1 VTTSYDISEDM
12 PYDLSSTSLDTTFT
26 LTNTAYDIVINNL
39 PFIASVSNQNPYRRE
54 TAQYRKDQFDNSQE
68 PGEQSLTGWWLR
80 SQTSWHNGAGVT
92 FYDPGTDYQHTSHR
106 FSDSRGIDVW
116 TIGQSTLLPE
126 VFHGYTGANG
136 INAATGRNGASDAL
150 VSGDSAG
157 MLKRVSLSGD
167 SAMTASDFYYTATS
181 YPRGHNGTV
190 YSFLSVTTDGSN
202 YYAACKRGIH
212 TGTISTLSSDN
223 LAFCFSTTDRT
234 DVFIKYI
241 KGYVLFGLANGI
253 YNMSIVPSGGS
264 RTISTHNHSGGTD
277 SLPTGA
283 DIKLHQNS
291 SWIWND
297 ATALP
302 ESILISG
309 NGGNNGEVWQVKFD
323 ETTTNLGMA
332 DAVMVMSLPEGETIN
347 AIHYYLGYLAL
358 ATSSGVRICPVS
370 STGVP
375 VLGPLL
381 LASTN
386 AVNGFTERGTYLY
399 AATKLDDGAYTN
411 AALIRI
417 DLSQQFDDGTFAY
430 ANDLEY
436 RSSLDE
442 DSSDA
447 TEVYVLDD
455 RLVMVVE
462 EDSTAGELQ
471 VEHST
476 DKRNTG
482 WLQTGKIRYG
492 TVEPKFFRYI
502 NAQCTTG
509 AGDNITI
516 NVIKKDGSSSEQAVV
531 TEGLSNLDILLSTI
545 QDKQEYVSFKF
556 TFNNVTDDQE
566 LPILEAYQIKAVP
579 GTRRQRLIQYPL
591 SCFDTEMDRYNVSFG
606 YSGRAIEYI
615 QLLEA
620 LEESG
625 QFITITDYRTG
636 DQYQGVI
643 EEVRFTNES
652 SPDKESSGFGGLL
665 LVTVR
670 KL

>member
-1 VTTSYDISEDM
+1 MTVNYDISEDI

-26 LTNTAYDIVINNL
+26 LTDTAYDVVINNL

-80 SQTSWHNGAGVT
+80 SQTSFHNGAGIT
-92 FYDPGTDYQHTSHR
+92 FYDPGTDYQHVSHR
-106 FSDSRGIDVW
+106 FYDSRGVDVW
-116 TIGQSTLLPE
+116 TIGQATLLPE
-126 VFHGYTGANG
+126 VFHAYTGSNG
-136 INAATGRNGASDAL
+136 INADTGRNGSDDVL

-157 MLKRVSLSGD
+157 YLKRVSLNGD
-167 SAMTASDFYYTATS
+167 SAATASNFVYTGTS
-181 YPRGHNGTV
+181 YPEGHNGTT
-190 YSFLSVTTDGSN
+190 YSFLSVTTNGSD
-202 YYAACKRGIH
+202 YYAACKRAIH
-212 TGTISTLSSDN
+212 CGSIGTLDSD
-223 LAFCFSTTDRT
+223 LVAFNFSTSDRT
-234 DVFIKYI
+234 DVFIKYV
-241 KGYVLFGLANGI
+241 KGYVLFGLGNGL
-253 YNMSIVPSGGS
+253 YNMSIVPSGAS
-264 RTISTHNHSGGTD
+264 RTNSTHNHSGGTD

-283 DIKLHQNS
+283 DVKTHPNQA
-291 SWIWND
+291 WKWND

-302 ESILISG
+302 ESVLVSG
-309 NGGNNGEVWQVKFD
+309 NGGNNGEIWQIKFD
-323 ETTTNLGMA
+323 ETTTSLGMA

-347 AIHYYLGYLAL
+347 AIHYYLGYVAVG
-358 ATSSGVRICPVS
+358 TNRGIRICPVS
-370 STGVP
+370 STGTP

-381 LASTN
+381 LESSY
-386 AVNGFTERGTYLY
+386 AVNAFAERGTYLY
-399 AATKLDDGAYTN
+399 AATKLDDGSYTN
-411 AALIRI
+411 GSLIRI

-442 DSSDA
+442 DSSEC
-447 TEVYVLDD
+447 TEVYVLND
-455 RLVMVVE
+455 RLVMVIE

-476 DKRNTG
+476 DKRDTG

-502 NAQCTTG
+502 NTQCTTG

-516 NVIKKDGSSSEQAVV
+516 NVIKKDGSSYEQAVV
-531 TEGLSNLDILLSTI
+531 SEGLSNLDILLSTV
-545 QDKQEYVSFKF
+545 QEKQEYISFKF
-556 TFNNVTDDQE
+556 TFNNVTDDQD
-566 LPILEAYQIKAVP
+566 LPVLEAYQIKAVP

-591 SCFDTEMDRYNVSFG
+591 SCFDNEMDRYNVSFG

-620 LEESG
+620 LEETG
-625 QFITITDYRTG
+625 QFVTITDYRVG

-652 SPDKESSGFGGLL
+652 SPDKETSGFGGLL
-665 LVTVR
+665 IVTVR